1 MVCVRGVRYFALLS
15 CAFLSGFEVFQQIP
29 TKGAVDAEFF
39 TVDGLHLLAIAN
51 HGGNDTVLPQT
62 TFLLIDPV
70 VLCGR

>member
-1 MVCVRGVRYFALLS
+1 M
-15 CAFLSGFEVFQQIP
+15 FQQIP